1 MLIKKRCEWQP
12 TKLENSGVQGASGAP
27 GVDLELD
34 CIPRRVGKKFSA
46 GWLDLSRPELL
57 EMLQILCRSHTRRV
71 EVLQIVCRRDTR
83 RFEVLQI
90 L

>member
-1 MLIKKRCEWQP
+1 M
-12 TKLENSGVQGASGAP
+12 
-27 GVDLELD
+27 DLELD

-57 EMLQILCRSHTRRV
+57 EMLQIVCRSHTRRV

-90 L
+90 LCRRHTRRWASGKKILSRLA